1 MGNTIIK
8 KTASFISIGSASKLY
23 RIGNLRI
30 LQVNGTPPH
39 NETLPAQDR
48 PSATVSG
55 SAVCNTSDGNLYC
68 GLGKISIATSG
79 AISCVVA
86 TVYYSGSAG
95 YSVFTSGVMSGT
107 VVWTV

>member
-1 MGNTIIK
+1 MATSTIS
-8 KTASFISIGSASKLY
+8 KTADVTTIGSNSKLY

-30 LQVNGTPPH
+30 LQVNGAPPH
-39 NETLPAQDR
+39 NQTLPAQDR

-68 GLGKISIATSG
+68 GLGKISIADTG
-79 AISCVVA
+79 AVSCVVA
-86 TVYYSGSAG
+86 TSYYNGGAG